1 MSLSP
6 AYLPWAVKFFSML
19 AVAGFIGWMFWHR
32 PMARVLRRLT
42 LADAIAAWLVHAAAY
57 HLAHL
62 RVWRSLLGEPLALW
76 LLLTALGG
84 YLLLRLFSWGA
95 PRQGLLMTVMG
106 LSWALAIMAGFRFVD
121 QADAAAEGMG
131 ARPGAV
137 TRQAAPVLAP
147 LRHGLMI
154 GRLEAGLR
162 DPVSKALA
170 MQTGALPRDQ
180 AFLVSFRLQ
189 VLPRLRARLVREAGR
204 FRTLLW
210 VELALLAAMMALWG
224 FGRPPDWEQVP

>member
-1 MSLSP
+1 MNLSP
-6 AYLPWAVKFFSML
+6 AYIPWALKFFSML

-32 PMARVLRRLT
+32 PMARVLRRMT
-42 LADAIAAWLVHAAAY
+42 LGDGIAAWLAYAAAF

-62 RVWRSLLGEPLALW
+62 SAWRSLLGEPLALW
-76 LLLTALGG
+76 LLLAALGG

-95 PRQGLLMTVMG
+95 PRQGLLMTVMV
-106 LSWALAIMAGFRFVD
+106 LSWALAIMAGFRFAD
-121 QADAAAEGMG
+121 QAEAAAEVMA

-147 LRHGLMI
+147 LRYGLML

-170 MQTGALPRDQ
+170 MQTGAIPRDQ

-189 VLPRLRARLVREAGR
+189 LLPRLRAQLSREVGR
-204 FRTLLW
+204 SRTLLW
-210 VELALLAAMMALWG
+210 VELALLAAVMALWG
-224 FGRPPDWEQVP
+224 YGQPPNWEEVA

>member
-1 MSLSP
+1 
-6 AYLPWAVKFFSML
+6 
-19 AVAGFIGWMFWHR
+19 
-32 PMARVLRRLT
+32 MA
-42 LADAIAAWLVHAAAY
+42 
-57 HLAHL
+57 
-62 RVWRSLLGEPLALW
+62 
-76 LLLTALGG
+76 
-84 YLLLRLFSWGA
+84 
-95 PRQGLLMTVMG
+95 
-106 LSWALAIMAGFRFVD
+106 
-121 QADAAAEGMG
+121 

-147 LRHGLMI
+147 LRYGLMI
-154 GRLEAGLR
+154 GRLEARLR
-162 DPVSKALA
+162 DPVTMALA